1 MVANFR
7 ETDLQSVRP
16 GVPAR
21 ITVMTNHGRTFEGV
35 VDSVGTGVLP
45 DGGSVI
51 EGLPVIQKSINWVHV
66 SQRFPVKI
74 AVKDPD
80 PNLFRMGA
88 SASAVLQPQ

>member
-1 MVANFR
+1 
-7 ETDLQSVRP
+7 VRP

-21 ITVMTNHGRTFEGV
+21 ITVMTNHNRTFEGV
-35 VDSVGTGVLP
+35 VDSVGSGVLP
-45 DGGSVI
+45 EGGSVI

-80 PNLFRMGA
+80 PNCSAWAPRPAPFCSRNKETACRA
-88 SASAVLQPQ
+88 SGHF

>member
-1 MVANFR
+1 
-7 ETDLQSVRP
+7 
-16 GVPAR
+16 
-21 ITVMTNHGRTFEGV
+21 MTNHSRTFEGV
-35 VDSVGTGVLP
+35 VDSVGSGVLP

-80 PNLFRMGA
+80 PACSVWAPPPAPFCSRNKETACRACGRF
-88 SASAVLQPQ
+88 